1 MTSYVLRF
9 INNSLAKI
17 RKTLISTK
25 ELKYAEKLLIYSN
38 QKKIITSSKFRQ
50 LKKPLE
56 IFYDKENILRVRGD
70 FVMLM
75 LTIALSVQLYYIMNY
90 ILQN

>member
-38 QKKIITSSKFRQ
+38 QKKIITSSKFSQ

>member
-17 RKTLISTK
+17 RKTLIPTK

-38 QKKIITSSKFRQ
+38 QRKIITSSKFSQ
-50 LKKPLE
+50 LKKSLE
-56 IFYDKENILRVRGD
+56 IFYDKENILRVRED

-75 LTIALSVQLYYIMNY
+75 LTIALSVQLHYIMNY
-90 ILQN
+90 ILRN